1 MRCIA
6 YTYNPN
12 NQNKF
17 TNKILYNIFISMPV
31 RTSNNFY
38 RRGVPN
44 AFNNFGYIASGNYTV
59 GYPTSVK
66 INTTFFQSQ
75 FNAIINQR

>member
-1 MRCIA
+1 
-6 YTYNPN
+6 
-12 NQNKF
+12 
-17 TNKILYNIFISMPV
+17 MPV

-66 INTTFFQSQ
+66 ISSNFFQVQ
-75 FNAIINQR
+75 FNSIINQR